1 MDIVWSAMP
10 VVDGTSSWG
19 PTRSRH
25 TGSQHTLTVSY
36 SVCARR
42 QVWPVRRF
50 ATSTAGCRATWPDTV
65 SRAASSCC
73 PFRPKIARLTLAA
86 ALWRWSPYV
95 TLAIRLAGG
104 RTSPGPQARQHV
116 LRRDPLYRERV
127 ARHVSASR
135 GGRVVVAC
143 PICERS
149 FELTPSEARTARRSC
164 GRSTCKRELRQ
175 QTSREV
181 AARAEVRTL
190 RIAGSRRRGVW
201 PAREHVQR
209 APASG
214 WSALAESDAVLVRL
228 LYGLPTE
235 SNHGSDVP
243 LTLAEL
249 GRTLGIGWREIH
261 RRLARSLEQLLGR
274 PIVRP
279 RTSSSSCVV
288 CNGPVMRSLTAGLRA
303 TCSAACLRALG
314 VGRM

>member
-1 MDIVWSAMP
+1 M
-10 VVDGTSSWG
+10 
-19 PTRSRH
+19 
-25 TGSQHTLTVSY
+25 
-36 SVCARR
+36 
-42 QVWPVRRF
+42 RRF
-50 ATSTAGCRATWPDTV
+50 APSTADCRATWPDTV

-86 ALWRWSPYV
+86 ALWRRSPYV

-104 RTSPGPQARQHV
+104 RTSPGPRLASTCSGETRCTASGWLDTFPRAAAAAWWLRARSVSGHSSSPPQ
-116 LRRDPLYRERV
+116 RP
-127 ARHVSASR
+127 AR
-135 GGRVVVAC
+135 
-143 PICERS
+143 
-149 FELTPSEARTARRSC
+149 ARRSC

-214 WSALAESDAVLVRL
+214 WSALAESDAVTGAVVLRA
-228 LYGLPTE
+228 PAE

-249 GRTLGIGWREIH
+249 GRTLGIGWREIR

-279 RTSSSSCVV
+279 
-288 CNGPVMRSLTAGLRA
+288 GPVAPAASSA
-303 TCSAACLRALG
+303 TDRLCAR
-314 VGRM
+314 